1 MWAFSLARR
10 LNDNLNFW
18 NISSNSLS
26 GGGLALMDSIPSPRS
41 FFLDFLLRLL
51 FSSSRKA
58 AAACWRR
65 AINFSM
71 SSKQRLRMFTSF
83 SYLSLE
89 VELVSSNFSLFIP
102 PSSWACIRGDGCNEM
117 FVNQSKIFFE
127 KTFPLPVI
135 HHRRARCYWVLSH
148 LGTFEGSCRLDG
160 TCQP

>member
-1 MWAFSLARR
+1 MCAFSLARR

-117 FVNQSKIFFE
+117 LVNQSKIFIKCELLKREWSSKLGKFL
-127 KTFPLPVI
+127 KRLFPYL
-135 HHRRARCYWVLSH
+135 
-148 LGTFEGSCRLDG
+148 
-160 TCQP
+160 

>member
-1 MWAFSLARR
+1 MCAFSLARR

-41 FFLDFLLRLL
+41 FFLDFRLRLR

-89 VELVSSNFSLFIP
+89 VELVSSNFSLLIP
-102 PSSWACIRGDGCNEM
+102 PSSCACIRGEGCNKLLISQCEIYDC
-117 FVNQSKIFFE
+117 S
-127 KTFPLPVI
+127 PGI
-135 HHRRARCYWVLSH
+135 HRRRARCCWVLSR
-148 LGTFEGSCRLDG
+148 LGTFVGSCRSDG
-160 TCQP
+160 TGRP